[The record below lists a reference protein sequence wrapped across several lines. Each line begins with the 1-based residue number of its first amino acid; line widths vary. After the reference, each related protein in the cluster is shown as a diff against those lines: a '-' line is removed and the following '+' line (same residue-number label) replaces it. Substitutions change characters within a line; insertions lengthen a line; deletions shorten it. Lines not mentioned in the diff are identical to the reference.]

1 MKQLYSLLF
10 LLLLALTG
18 RSQCDSPEII
28 EWTALPNA
36 AFEITYYSA
45 QSGMFDLILT
55 PEHLD
60 VESAYTY
67 AFEGQEGI
75 NYIELDQDLELFPG
89 WEEVYWT
96 CEFHYICED
105 LETQPQ
111 PPTVFYMSHHSLLNE
126 DDFDCDS
133 LVMAISDIEDEPG
146 FITEVILPYTGNEGI
161 VESIEVFVDIAHD
174 NNSDLFIELEHPNG
188 LTTTLLDGGLN
199 SDNTLGFSVLFNDNA
214 SIFPQ
219 NLNATTG
226 PRGTFLPVE
235 PLSTFAGLPTAGD
248 WVLRVIDNSGT
259 DNGVL
264 YSACLSVTCQ
274 TNFSGQTFFDMNT
287 NGIQDE
293 NDFDF
298 ALASIENSIDDNT
311 YYSNQVGEF
320 SECADPGTGS
330 LEILNIPT
338 YYTAVP
344 VDLSIIEGEQIENI
358 EIAVTP
364 LEDVVDIKVDLLSLQ
379 ANRPGFHVLYKAIIE
394 NIGTI
399 CGDDVSVSI
408 SFPDYT
414 EFIDSDNPALNYV
427 DNIATLDIEEV
438 CPFLSEGFFFEIVLD
453 DTVSLGTILDATI
466 SATVAQDDPNEL
478 NNTFTF
484 TDEVVGSY
492 DPNDKQVSHEVIGD
506 EFLAEESPLKY
517 TIRFQNTGTFYAER
531 VVIVDTI
538 DTDLDINSLNITS
551 ISHEM
556 ELSREGNVVFFE
568 FDQIFLPDST
578 TDFEGSIG
586 HVRYEIDPLPTF
598 SEGDLIE
605 NTAHI
610 YFDFNEPI
618 VTNTVVTEF
627 GNPLKTFEEADFEL
641 NIFPNPATDLVTV
654 TWSKQAKPVLL
665 EIMDISGRIIEL
677 IRLGEEIGTTQ
688 ISIGQLDNGLYLIR
702 LSSGNSSKTSTFIKS

>member
-188 LTTTLLDGGLN
+188 LTTTPLDGGLN